1 MAASK
6 NIRLKEVI
14 FMRNNP
20 LHLFKNPSF
29 LRVWGLGFIGNTMR
43 WLETLAIGIFVYEVT
58 TSALLVALM
67 TIARQLPLAL
77 FGSFIGPFAERFNR
91 KHLLVLGST
100 VMTVSVSCLA
110 VSAYFSFL
118 EIWHIAILV
127 FINGTCWTLD
137 YPVRRTLVGEFS
149 GPEKMGAGISLDSAT
164 TNVTRMLGPF
174 LGGVTY
180 GFLGLE
186 GAFIISAVS
195 HFICICIACS
205 LVFEFQPLNQKA
217 ESYFLLLKEGLI
229 IVKKSPQLIGVY
241 LVTIILNI
249 FGFPY
254 ASMVPVLGRDVY
266 KVEPALIGILSA
278 AEGAGAFVGALVVA
292 FLIRPSWFNK
302 VYTIGAL
309 TFIFGIFCLSL
320 VDKYFLGISILWVAG
335 LGMAGFGA
343 MQSTLVLTL
352 APKNARSRLMGVLSV
367 CIGCAPIGLLNL
379 GLLADLFGAQI
390 ALTIIS
396 SAGLATLLLTITII
410 PQLRR

>member
-1 MAASK
+1 MAARK

-14 FMRNNP
+14 FMANNP
-20 LHLFKNPSF
+20 LHLFTNPSF
-29 LRVWGLGFIGNTMR
+29 FRVWGLGFIGNTMR

-58 TSALLVALM
+58 TSALLVAVM

-77 FGSFIGPFAERFNR
+77 FGSFVGPFAERFNR

-100 VMTVSVSCLA
+100 VMTVSVFCLA
-110 VSAYFSFL
+110 VFAYFSLL

-127 FINGTCWTLD
+127 FVNGTCWTLD

-217 ESYFLLLKEGLI
+217 ESYFLLLKEGLS

-241 LVTIILNI
+241 LVTVILNI

-278 AEGAGAFVGALVVA
+278 AEGAGAFIGALVVA

-309 TFIFGIFCLSL
+309 TFISGIFCLSL

-379 GLLADLFGAQI
+379 GILADLFGAQI

-396 SAGLATLLLTITII
+396 SAGLAALVLTIICI

>member
-20 LHLFKNPSF
+20 LHLFKNPGF
-29 LRVWGLGFIGNTMR
+29 LRVWGLGFLGNTMR

-91 KHLLVLGST
+91 KHLLVLGSS

-110 VSAYFSFL
+110 LFAYFSFL

-205 LVFEFQPLNQKA
+205 LVFEFKPLNQKA
-217 ESYFLLLKEGLI
+217 ESYFLLLKEGLS

-241 LVTIILNI
+241 LVTVILNI

-266 KVEPALIGILSA
+266 KVEPVLIGILSA

-309 TFIFGIFCLSL
+309 TFISGIFCLSF
-320 VDKYFLGISILWVAG
+320 VDKYFLGVSILWVAG

-379 GLLADLFGAQI
+379 GILADLFGAQI

-396 SAGLATLLLTITII
+396 SAGLAALVLTIICI

>member
-6 NIRLKEVI
+6 NIRLKERI
-14 FMRNNP
+14 FMGNNP

-149 GPEKMGAGISLDSAT
+149 EPERMGAGISLDSAT

-205 LVFEFQPLNQKA
+205 LVFEYQPLNQKA
-217 ESYFLLLKEGLI
+217 ESYFLLLKEGLS

-249 FGFPY
+249 CGFPY

-278 AEGAGAFVGALVVA
+278 AEGAGAFVGALIVA

-309 TFIFGIFCLSL
+309 TFISGIFCLSL

-335 LGMAGFGA
+335 LGMAGLGA

-352 APKNARSRLMGVLSV
+352 APKNARSRLMGVMSV

>member
-6 NIRLKEVI
+6 NIRLKERI
-14 FMRNNP
+14 FMGNNP

-91 KHLLVLGST
+91 KQLLMLGST

-149 GPEKMGAGISLDSAT
+149 GPERMGAGISLDSAT

-195 HFICICIACS
+195 HFACICIACS

-292 FLIRPSWFNK
+292 FFIRPSWFNK

-309 TFIFGIFCLSL
+309 TFISGIFCLSL

-390 ALTIIS
+390 ALTIVS
-396 SAGLATLLLTITII
+396 SAGFATLLLTIIII

>member
-1 MAASK
+1 MAASQ
-6 NIRLKEVI
+6 NIRLKELI

-100 VMTVSVSCLA
+100 VMTVSVFCLA
-110 VSAYFSFL
+110 VFAYFSLL

-127 FINGTCWTLD
+127 FVNGTCWTLD

-195 HFICICIACS
+195 HFACICIACS

-217 ESYFLLLKEGLI
+217 ESYFLLLKEGLS
-229 IVKKSPQLIGVY
+229 IVKKSPQLVGVY

-249 FGFPY
+249 CGFPY

-309 TFIFGIFCLSL
+309 TFISGIFCLSL

>member
-149 GPEKMGAGISLDSAT
+149 GPERMGAGISLDSAT

-205 LVFEFQPLNQKA
+205 LLFEYQPLNQKA

-278 AEGAGAFVGALVVA
+278 AEGAGAFVGALLVA

-390 ALTIIS
+390 ALTIVS
-396 SAGLATLLLTITII
+396 SAGLATLLLTIIII

>member
-6 NIRLKEVI
+6 NIRLKEII

-100 VMTVSVSCLA
+100 VMTISVSCLA

-309 TFIFGIFCLSL
+309 TFISGIFCLSL

>member
-1 MAASK
+1 MG
-6 NIRLKEVI
+6 
-14 FMRNNP
+14 NNP
-20 LHLFKNPSF
+20 LHLFSSPSF

-58 TSALLVALM
+58 ASALLVALM

-77 FGSFIGPFAERFNR
+77 FGSFVGPFAERFNR

-100 VMTVSVSCLA
+100 AMTFSVSCLA
-110 VSAYFSFL
+110 LLAYLSL
-118 EIWHIAILV
+118 IEIWHIAILV
-127 FINGTCWTLD
+127 FVNGTCWTLD

-149 GPEKMGAGISLDSAT
+149 GSEKMGAGISLDSAT
-164 TNVTRMLGPF
+164 TNITRMLGPF

-180 GFLGLE
+180 GLLGLE
-186 GAFIISAVS
+186 GAFIISAIS
-195 HFICICIACS
+195 HFLCVCIACS
-205 LVFEFQPLNQKA
+205 LVFEFQPLNKKV
-217 ESYFLLLKEGLI
+217 ESYFLLLREGLSL
-229 IVKKSPQLIGVY
+229 VKRSPQLIGVY
-241 LVTIILNI
+241 VVTIILNVC
-249 FGFPY
+249 GFPY

-292 FLIRPSWFNK
+292 FIIRPGWFNR

-309 TFIFGIFCLSL
+309 TFMSGIFFLSL
-320 VDKYFLGISILWVAG
+320 VDEYFVGVSILWMAG

-352 APKNARSRLMGVLSV
+352 APKDARSRLMGVLSV
-367 CIGCAPIGLLNL
+367 CIGCAPIGLFNL
-379 GLLADLFGAQI
+379 GLLADIFGSQV
-390 ALTIIS
+390 ALTITS
-396 SAGLATLLLTITII
+396 SIGLFALLLTIILI

>member
-1 MAASK
+1 MAARK
-6 NIRLKEVI
+6 NIRLKEEI
-14 FMRNNP
+14 FMGNNP
-20 LHLFKNPSF
+20 FHLFTNPSF
-29 LRVWGLGFIGNTMR
+29 FRVWGLGFIGNTMR

-58 TSALLVALM
+58 TSALLVAVM

-77 FGSFIGPFAERFNR
+77 FGSFVGPFAERFNR

-100 VMTVSVSCLA
+100 VMTVSVFCLA
-110 VSAYFSFL
+110 VFAYFSLL

-127 FINGTCWTLD
+127 FVNGTCWTLD

-195 HFICICIACS
+195 HFACICIACS

-217 ESYFLLLKEGLI
+217 ESYFLLLKEGLS
-229 IVKKSPQLIGVY
+229 IVKKSPQLVGVY

-249 FGFPY
+249 CGFPY

-266 KVEPALIGILSA
+266 KVEPVLIGILSA

-302 VYTIGAL
+302 VYTLGAL
-309 TFIFGIFCLSL
+309 TFISGIFCLSF
-320 VDKYFLGISILWVAG
+320 VDKYLLGVSILWVAG

-396 SAGLATLLLTITII
+396 SAGLATLLLTIIII

>member
-6 NIRLKEVI
+6 NIRLKERI
-14 FMRNNP
+14 FMGNNP

-91 KHLLVLGST
+91 KQLLMLGST

-149 GPEKMGAGISLDSAT
+149 GPERMGAGISLDSAT

-195 HFICICIACS
+195 HFICICIAGS

-292 FLIRPSWFNK
+292 FFIRPSWFNK

-309 TFIFGIFCLSL
+309 TFISGIFCLSL
-320 VDKYFLGISILWVAG
+320 VDKYFLGVSIL
-335 LGMAGFGA
+335 
-343 MQSTLVLTL
+343 
-352 APKNARSRLMGVLSV
+352 
-367 CIGCAPIGLLNL
+367 
-379 GLLADLFGAQI
+379 
-390 ALTIIS
+390 
-396 SAGLATLLLTITII
+396 
-410 PQLRR
+410 

>member
-1 MAASK
+1 MAASQ
-6 NIRLKEVI
+6 NIRLKELI

-100 VMTVSVSCLA
+100 VMTISVSCLA

-149 GPEKMGAGISLDSAT
+149 GPERMGAGISLDSAT

-195 HFICICIACS
+195 HFICICIAYS

-217 ESYFLLLKEGLI
+217 ESYFLLLKEGLS

-241 LVTIILNI
+241 LVTVILNI
-249 FGFPY
+249 CGFPY

-309 TFIFGIFCLSL
+309 TFISGIFCLSL

-390 ALTIIS
+390 ALTIVS
-396 SAGLATLLLTITII
+396 SAGLATLLLTIVII

>member
-77 FGSFIGPFAERFNR
+77 FGSFVGPFAERFNR

-100 VMTVSVSCLA
+100 VMTVSVFCLA
-110 VSAYFSFL
+110 VFAYFSLL

-127 FINGTCWTLD
+127 FVNGTCWTLD

-195 HFICICIACS
+195 HFACICIACS

-217 ESYFLLLKEGLI
+217 ESYFLLLKEGLS
-229 IVKKSPQLIGVY
+229 IVKKSPQLVGVY

-249 FGFPY
+249 CGFPY

-266 KVEPALIGILSA
+266 KVEPVLIGILSA

-292 FLIRPSWFNK
+292 FFIRPSWFNK
-302 VYTIGAL
+302 VYTLGAL
-309 TFIFGIFCLSL
+309 TFISGIFCLSF
-320 VDKYFLGISILWVAG
+320 VDKYFLGVSILWVAG

-396 SAGLATLLLTITII
+396 SAGLAALLLTIICI

>member
-1 MAASK
+1 MAARK

-14 FMRNNP
+14 FMANNP
-20 LHLFKNPSF
+20 LHLFTNPSF
-29 LRVWGLGFIGNTMR
+29 FRVWGLGFIGNTMR

-58 TSALLVALM
+58 TSALLVAVM

-77 FGSFIGPFAERFNR
+77 FGSFVGPFAERFNR

-100 VMTVSVSCLA
+100 VMTVSVFCLA
-110 VSAYFSFL
+110 VFAYFSLL

-127 FINGTCWTLD
+127 FVNGTCWTLD

-217 ESYFLLLKEGLI
+217 ESYFLLLKEGLS

-249 FGFPY
+249 CGFPY

-309 TFIFGIFCLSL
+309 TFISGIFCLSL

>member
-58 TSALLVALM
+58 TSALLVAVM

-77 FGSFIGPFAERFNR
+77 FGSFVGPFAERFNR

-100 VMTVSVSCLA
+100 VMTVSVFCLA
-110 VSAYFSFL
+110 VFAYFSLL

-195 HFICICIACS
+195 HFACICIACS

-217 ESYFLLLKEGLI
+217 ESYFLLLKEGLS

-241 LVTIILNI
+241 LVTVILNI
-249 FGFPY
+249 CGFPY

-309 TFIFGIFCLSL
+309 TFISGIFCLSL

-396 SAGLATLLLTITII
+396 SAGLATLLLTINTI
-410 PQLRR
+410 PQLRQ

>member
-6 NIRLKEVI
+6 NIRLKERI
-14 FMRNNP
+14 FMGNNP

-149 GPEKMGAGISLDSAT
+149 GPERMGAGISLDSAT

-217 ESYFLLLKEGLI
+217 ESYFLLLKEGLS

-241 LVTIILNI
+241 LVTVILNI
-249 FGFPY
+249 CGFPY

-278 AEGAGAFVGALVVA
+278 AEGAGAFVGALIVA

-309 TFIFGIFCLSL
+309 TFISGIFCLSL
-320 VDKYFLGISILWVAG
+320 VDKYFLAISILWVAG

>member
-20 LHLFKNPSF
+20 LHLFTNPSF

-217 ESYFLLLKEGLI
+217 ESYFLLLKEGLS

-241 LVTIILNI
+241 LVTVILNI

-278 AEGAGAFVGALVVA
+278 AEGAGAFIGALVVA

-309 TFIFGIFCLSL
+309 TFISGIFCLSL

>member
-1 MAASK
+1 MAARK

-14 FMRNNP
+14 FMANNP
-20 LHLFKNPSF
+20 LHLFTNPSF
-29 LRVWGLGFIGNTMR
+29 FRVWGLGLIGNTMR

-58 TSALLVALM
+58 TSALLVAVM

-77 FGSFIGPFAERFNR
+77 FGSFVGPFAERFNR

-100 VMTVSVSCLA
+100 VMTVSVFCLA
-110 VSAYFSFL
+110 VFAYFSLL

-127 FINGTCWTLD
+127 FVNGTCWTLD

-195 HFICICIACS
+195 HFACICIACS
-205 LVFEFQPLNQKA
+205 LVFEFQALNQKA
-217 ESYFLLLKEGLI
+217 ESYFLLLKEGLS
-229 IVKKSPQLIGVY
+229 IVKKSPQLVGVY

-249 FGFPY
+249 CGFPY

-266 KVEPALIGILSA
+266 KVEPVLIGILSA

-309 TFIFGIFCLSL
+309 TFISGIFCLSL

>member
-6 NIRLKEVI
+6 NIRLKERI
-14 FMRNNP
+14 FMGNNP

-29 LRVWGLGFIGNTMR
+29 LRVWGIGFIGNTMR

-91 KHLLVLGST
+91 KQLLMLGST

-149 GPEKMGAGISLDSAT
+149 GPERMGAGISLDSAT

-217 ESYFLLLKEGLI
+217 ESYFLLLKEGLS

-241 LVTIILNI
+241 LVTVILNI
-249 FGFPY
+249 CGFPY

-292 FLIRPSWFNK
+292 FFIRPSWFNK

-309 TFIFGIFCLSL
+309 TFISGIFCLSL

-390 ALTIIS
+390 ALTIVS
-396 SAGLATLLLTITII
+396 SAGFATLLLTIIII

>member
-6 NIRLKEVI
+6 NIRLKEII

-91 KHLLVLGST
+91 KHLLVLGSS
-100 VMTVSVSCLA
+100 VMTISVSCLA

-217 ESYFLLLKEGLI
+217 ESYFLLLKEGLS

-241 LVTIILNI
+241 LVTVILNI

-278 AEGAGAFVGALVVA
+278 AEGAGAFIGALVVA

-309 TFIFGIFCLSL
+309 TFISGIFCLSL

>member
-1 MAASK
+1 MVARK
-6 NIRLKEVI
+6 NIRLNEVI
-14 FMRNNP
+14 FMANNP
-20 LHLFKNPSF
+20 LNLFTNPSF
-29 LRVWGLGFIGNTMR
+29 FRVWGLGFIGNTMR

-58 TSALLVALM
+58 TSALLVAVM

-77 FGSFIGPFAERFNR
+77 FGSFVGPFAERFNR

-100 VMTVSVSCLA
+100 VMAVSVSCLA
-110 VSAYFSFL
+110 VFAYFSFL
-118 EIWHIAILV
+118 EIWQIAILV
-127 FINGTCWTLD
+127 FVNGTCWTLD

-195 HFICICIACS
+195 HFVCICIACS

-217 ESYFLLLKEGLI
+217 ESYFLLLKEGLS
-229 IVKKSPQLIGVY
+229 IVKKSPQLVGVY

-309 TFIFGIFCLSL
+309 TFIFGIFCLSF
-320 VDKYFLGISILWVAG
+320 VDKYFLGVSILWVAG

-396 SAGLATLLLTITII
+396 SAGLAALLLTIIFI

>member
-6 NIRLKEVI
+6 NIRLKERI
-14 FMRNNP
+14 FMGNNP

-91 KHLLVLGST
+91 KQLLMLGST

-149 GPEKMGAGISLDSAT
+149 GPERMGAGISLDSAT

-309 TFIFGIFCLSL
+309 TFISGIFCLSL
-320 VDKYFLGISILWVAG
+320 VDKYFLGISILWLAG

-379 GLLADLFGAQI
+379 GFLADLFGAQI
-390 ALTIIS
+390 ALTIVS
-396 SAGLATLLLTITII
+396 SAGFATLLLTIIII

>member
-149 GPEKMGAGISLDSAT
+149 GPERMGAGISLDSAT

-195 HFICICIACS
+195 HFICICIAYS

-217 ESYFLLLKEGLI
+217 ESYFLLLKEGLS

-241 LVTIILNI
+241 LVTVILNI
-249 FGFPY
+249 CGFPY